1 MYSIKVLTHRI
12 RLSDGHVMA
21 DYIRATSENEA
32 GEISASLRRGEYDN
46 DEYAVR
52 IRRSPKSMH
61 QHDVKLNAEAWG
73 FW

>member
-1 MYSIKVLTHRI
+1 
-12 RLSDGHVMA
+12 MA

-32 GEISASLRRGEYDN
+32 SEISASLRRGEYDN

-61 QHDVKLNAEAWG
+61 AHDVKLNGDAWG